1 MNLLLHL
8 EYCPPAPQLLL
19 QWIRPPACRVFKA
32 SPDLLLPEKPKTPRQ
47 TMCTKI
53 DFHCHCCGSVYVAAV
68 CVCENLVLL
77 LVFGVAMEKN
87 GRPASSSLSSLL
99 QSSGQQKSL
108 LLSPS
113 LHMCWKTMPILQPE
127 TDRYRSLGPKEKEG
141 KNPTPP
147 PQCAKRTVNIYCPGI
162 FPHADIKCSQSSG
175 CYCRGYPNASA
186 CVVCYVCAEA

>member
-108 LLSPS
+108 PLSPS

-127 TDRYRSLGPKEKEG
+127 TDRYRSLGPKEKEEKTRLPRRNVLRG
-141 KNPTPP
+141 LLTFTARGFFHTP
-147 PQCAKRTVNIYCPGI
+147 I
-162 FPHADIKCSQSSG
+162 
-175 CYCRGYPNASA
+175 
-186 CVVCYVCAEA
+186 